1 MRYEM
6 STSNIESLIDSA
18 ECLIL
23 SIGYFLDSQSR
34 KELLLAIESLSVET
48 RKAREEM
55 ASFSAGRM
63 LALEKEID
71 DLLSDSSTTGEDNI
85 VGHQDNASNNKS
97 SETFLVG
104 VEISIDKLIDIYG
117 SVNNSSCS
125 QDKAVKILN
134 YIAKNY
140 DGTISVYRF
149 AENVCLD
156 LHDDSVLDLL
166 MLSGEI

>member
-1 MRYEM
+1 MCNCQASE
-6 STSNIESLIDSA
+6 LICFTN
-18 ECLIL
+18 ETLTFTFIIIL
-23 SIGYFLDSQSR
+23 LNTTIG
-34 KELLLAIESLSVET
+34 
-48 RKAREEM
+48 
-55 ASFSAGRM
+55 
-63 LALEKEID
+63 
-71 DLLSDSSTTGEDNI
+71 
-85 VGHQDNASNNKS
+85 
-97 SETFLVG
+97 
-104 VEISIDKLIDIYG
+104 IDKLIDIYG

-125 QDKAVKILN
+125 PDKAVKILN